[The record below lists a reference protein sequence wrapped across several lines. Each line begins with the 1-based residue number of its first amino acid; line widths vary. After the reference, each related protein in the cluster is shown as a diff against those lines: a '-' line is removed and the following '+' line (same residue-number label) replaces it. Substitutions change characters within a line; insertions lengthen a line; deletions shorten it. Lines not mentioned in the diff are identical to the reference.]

1 MFAVVHGIVAFAVVF
16 VRPHFAPQLFVV
28 GGDHAAFAAG
38 GHDFVLAERPSAD
51 MADRA
56 DGFAFVFRTVRLGA
70 VFDNPQ
76 VMFFGQSHDVVHF
89 GRHTG
94 KVNHDDGFG
103 VWRQS
108 GFDGFGADVLAV
120 QIDIGENRIGAGG
133 HDAGCGSQESA
144 RSDNHII
151 ALADAHCFEGYVQ
164 SQRTVGKGD
173 GVLRADKSSK
183 FFFKFTTF
191 RTCPVVDFVGQ
202 QDFGNG
208 IGFFLSKAWPW
219 GE

>member
-1 MFAVVHGIVAFAVVF
+1 
-16 VRPHFAPQLFVV
+16 
-28 GGDHAAFAAG
+28 
-38 GHDFVLAERPSAD
+38 

-120 QIDIGENRIGAGG
+120 QIDIGENGFAPAVTMQ
-133 HDAGCGSQESA
+133 DAEAKKVREVTITSSPWPMP
-144 RSDNHII
+144 I
-151 ALADAHCFEGYVQ
+151 ALSATSKANVPLE
-164 SQRTVGKGD
+164 
-173 GVLRADKSSK
+173 RATAYCVPTKSSK
-183 FFFKFTTF
+183 FFFQI
-191 RTCPVVDFVGQ
+191 RDIPVPVQ
-202 QDFGNG
+202 
-208 IGFFLSKAWPW
+208 
-219 GE
+219 

>member
-1 MFAVVHGIVAFAVVF
+1 
-16 VRPHFAPQLFVV
+16 
-28 GGDHAAFAAG
+28 
-38 GHDFVLAERPSAD
+38 

-56 DGFAFVFRTVRLGA
+56 DGFAFVFRAVRLGA

-89 GRHTG
+89 CRHAG
-94 KVNHDDGFG
+94 QVNHDDGFS
-103 VWRQS
+103 VWRQR

-133 HDAGCGSQESA
+133 YDAGRGSQEGA

-151 ALADAHCFEGYVQ
+151 ALADAQCFEGYVQ

-173 GVLRADKSSK
+173 GVLRADKGSK
-183 FFFKFTTF
+183 FFFKFATF

-219 GE
+219 GK